1 MKKIG
6 HNLRMRPVPQPWQC
20 KAAASGAVQGDLRCH
35 SLKRQW
41 GAFSMLFKAVLNH
54 NAPVGIKSL
63 DQPAR
68 WPLPFCTPLENYLFA
83 KTLLM
88 SNRLKEAHRTESLWI
103 VGRERKQAKQWNKNK
118 SPMHLICWRNN
129 VFSKLCADLF
139 PFSYSLLIFFF
150 FFWKLQK
157 MSIRDKKVLRPAGI
171 QKL

>member
-1 MKKIG
+1 MKIG
-6 HNLRMRPVPQPWQC
+6 HNIRMWPVPQPWQC

-63 DQPAR
+63 EQPVR

-83 KTLLM
+83 KTSFM
-88 SNRLKEAHRTESLWI
+88 SNRLKEAHRTESLRV

-118 SPMHLICWRNN
+118 SLMHLIYWRNN